1 MLASKFGGNFLVNL
15 LGTWSDASGSYRS
28 YPTGGKISRF
38 FEKAILGKLF
48 KCFKEQVSEKYL
60 SFVKVSTILPSNYPS

>member
-28 YPTGGKISRF
+28 YPTGGKISGF
-38 FEKAILGKLF
+38 FEKSYFRKTF
-48 KCFKEQVSEKYL
+48 QV
-60 SFVKVSTILPSNYPS
+60 F